1 MEYRLV
7 PEQTLRRLI
16 RDSLMLLALNSGGVD
31 NWEWYGDSLY
41 SFLEEWADENNIDI
55 EEDDFGFNTIVEEDV
70 KQFEKYE
77 N

>member
-7 PEQTLRRLI
+7 PEQTLRKLI
-16 RDSLMLLALNSGGVD
+16 RNSLKLLALESGGVD

-41 SFLEEWADENNIDI
+41 SFLEKWADENDIDI